1 MTRRVLF
8 IDPVCPTPY
17 RARTLY
23 DRALGGAEASVV
35 RVAEGL
41 AQAGHRVTVA
51 QRGRRWPSRSPG
63 GVAYVPFDYDGD
75 WGHLPRA
82 GAVVVLRQHK
92 VLFRVRKRFPE
103 ARLALWLH
111 CAPGSKRRAL
121 AAELLAARATAV
133 CVSDAHRAGLHDFL
147 REKAG
152 DGPASAPS
160 ARVYNPVDDD
170 LVPDAT
176 PVDPDKLV
184 FFSSPHKGLDEVLAA
199 FAHVRERRPTA
210 RLVVAD
216 PGYWTGARPDTPD
229 GVVPLGALPHREVMR
244 HVREAFAVFYP
255 QARFEETF
263 GLVFA
268 EANAVGTPVVA
279 HPHAAAREVL
289 GETPGEQR
297 QLVDARDPQA
307 AARRLARWW
316 DEGRPAVAA
325 EPRFRTHR
333 VVRDWERVLGLERP
347 DRPAVRPAPLVVDGV
362 SPLVTAPPTEVSV
375 VGASA

>member
-8 IDPVCPTPY
+8 VDPVCPMPY
-17 RARTLY
+17 QARTLY
-23 DRALGGAEASVV
+23 DRALGGTEASVL

-111 CAPGSKRRAL
+111 CVPGSKRRAL
-121 AAELLAARATAV
+121 AAELLEARATAV
-133 CVSDAHRAGLHDFL
+133 CVSDAHRAALHTFL

-160 ARVYNPVDDD
+160 VRIYNPVDDD
-170 LVPDAT
+170 LGPDAT
-176 PVDPDKLV
+176 AVDPDKLV

-210 RLVVAD
+210 QLVVAD
-216 PGYWTGARPDTPD
+216 PGYWTGARPALPD
-229 GVVPLGALPHREVMR
+229 GVVPLGPLPHREVMR

-268 EANAVGTPVVA
+268 EANAVGTPVLA

-297 QLVDARDPQA
+297 QLVDARDPRA

-316 DEGRPAVAA
+316 DEGRPAVSA
-325 EPRFRTHR
+325 EPRFRTPR
-333 VVRDWERVLGLERP
+333 VVRDWERLLNLERV
-347 DRPAVRPAPLVVDGV
+347 DRPAAHPAPLGV
-362 SPLVTAPPTEVSV
+362 EGASPLVTGPPAGGGV